1 MNNKN
6 DIHKNNIN
14 FNTKSDSATDAS
26 KCSPNQRSGSESDDD
41 TQQSGLEDDN
51 KRTNVG
57 VKKYVR
63 KLSDSGRKKSATN
76 LLRNQQRKSS
86 VGNNNHN
93 SSTTTATATINCGS
107 NDANNHYTNHSYV
120 EYKIFDP
127 NDEDNCNSKRFISD
141 GNRLQK
147 PPFLGNGGGGLRRQ
161 ILSQN
166 HSPIGGSMSLC
177 PGYDQ
182 YQKSLLEVPMPKDYG
197 DASSDDLSS
206 EWDSDVPERSTKES
220 KVSVWIFYEKLS
232 GFILKM
238 FANITL
244 IRYKILI

>member
-1 MNNKN
+1 MNTKN
-6 DIHKNNIN
+6 DFHKNYSNSN
-14 FNTKSDSATDAS
+14 HKPDSSTDAS
-26 KCSPNQRSGSESDDD
+26 SECSPNQRSGSESDDD

-51 KRTNVG
+51 KRTNFG

-93 SSTTTATATINCGS
+93 TSATTTTTTICS
-107 NDANNHYTNHSYV
+107 SSDANNSQTHYTNHSYI

-127 NDEDNCNSKRFISD
+127 NDKDNCNSKHYISD

-147 PPFLGNGGGGLRRQ
+147 SPTAGNGGGLRRQ
-161 ILSQN
+161 ILSRN
-166 HSPIGGSMSLC
+166 HSPIGNSMSLC

-206 EWDSDVPERSTKES
+206 EWDSDVPERPTKES
-220 KVSVWIFYEKLS
+220 KVSALEL
-232 GFILKM
+232 
-238 FANITL
+238 
-244 IRYKILI
+244 